1 MKKLKVYIICAVL
14 FLCGYLY
21 LDFKTYY
28 YGLSRGLFNQKLP
41 NNLEILFAG
50 SDLGNQGM
58 ILKESD
64 MNLHIVRPND
74 SIYLQSEDKSIFIK
88 KFTGYWVTDKNIIVN
103 IKDKKNR
110 NRYFEIS
117 VELVDKLYPNYIFKE
132 FKILPNEST
141 YVDLDKSLIYFKGIK
156 LMKNS
161 CFILF
166 VFMIVSLF
174 WKHYFLR
181 KKNKI

>member
-1 MKKLKVYIICAVL
+1 MKKLNIYIICAVL
-14 FLCGYLY
+14 LLCGYLY

-28 YGLSRGLFNQKLP
+28 YGLSRGLFNKKLP

-74 SIYLQSEDKSIFIK
+74 SIYIQSEDKSIFIK
-88 KFTGYWVTDKNIIVN
+88 KFTGYWVTDKNITVN
-103 IKDKKNR
+103 IKDQKNE

-117 VELVDKLYPNYIFKE
+117 VELVNNLYPNYIFKV

-156 LMKNS
+156 LIKNL

-166 VFMIVSLF
+166 VFMTVYLF
-174 WKHYFLR
+174 WNIFIEQ
-181 KKNKI
+181 KK